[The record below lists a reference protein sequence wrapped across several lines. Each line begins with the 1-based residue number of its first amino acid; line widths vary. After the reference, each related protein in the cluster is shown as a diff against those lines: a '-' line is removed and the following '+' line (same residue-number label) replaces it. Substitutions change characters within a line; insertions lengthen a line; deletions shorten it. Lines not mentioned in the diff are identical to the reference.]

1 MKPIKRGYKLRV
13 IVDMDGYISKFDVY
27 QGRNSMPKDYNF
39 PACFGLGESVVA
51 HFTSDLFQKIIMSI
65 LTIIFHQFLWRNIW
79 RPEMFLLVLLLDQI
93 ENSYLR
99 NNLTTDKVMN
109 GGDFAY
115 RVSAQEIVY
124 FKWMDNKPVHII
136 SNFHDTGTYSETEE
150 AKAWL
155 SIRVPLPYSCE
166 RLQFLYGRDW

>member
-65 LTIIFHQFLWRNIW
+65 LTIIFHQFL
-79 RPEMFLLVLLLDQI
+79 
-93 ENSYLR
+93 
-99 NNLTTDKVMN
+99 
-109 GGDFAY
+109 
-115 RVSAQEIVY
+115 
-124 FKWMDNKPVHII
+124 
-136 SNFHDTGTYSETEE
+136 
-150 AKAWL
+150 
-155 SIRVPLPYSCE
+155 
-166 RLQFLYGRDW
+166 